1 MMNTGR
7 FPHTAA
13 AAAVKNVPDPVVSC
27 SIPTILKE
35 TWSVVTWKKSAMSSE
50 PVVIIGPSLE
60 VYVSIWEGNQR
71 RLGQTYETVTPAVK
85 DRIKRIANLVAVD
98 LAQCQR

>member
-1 MMNTGR
+1 MNTGR

-27 SIPTILKE
+27 IIPTMLKE
-35 TWSVVTWKKSAMSSE
+35 TWSVVTPKKSATSSE

-60 VYVSIWEGNQR
+60 VDVSICEGNQKR
-71 RLGQTYETVTPAVK
+71 FGQTYETVTPAVK
-85 DRIKRIANLVAVD
+85 ERIRRIANLVTVD
-98 LAQCQR
+98 LA